1 MILRFFSSLI
11 LLYFINA
18 SLVAQPPGITLV
30 RDNDHTKTSVVE
42 TYSAS
47 VSTSI
52 KALLENGFIEKISK
66 VQTFFKEASE
76 FISKVVANLK
86 MTKELIETEKDIQR
100 LFIRYLDRLD
110 STEDFKDKWKYR
122 WILLQLAQES
132 TKVFEIFDIAYERKV
147 GILDDKGRIHLIKH
161 TLKEAKKIKTAMK
174 TVIKDTNRQ
183 FYTIKKFEREVATFS
198 ALFEELK

>member
-1 MILRFFSSLI
+1 MIIRLFLSLI
-11 LLYFINA
+11 LLYFVNTL
-18 SLVAQPPGITLV
+18 LVAQPPGITLV
-30 RDNDHTKTSVVE
+30 RDGDHTKTSLVE

-47 VSTSI
+47 VSTGI

-147 GILDDKGRIHLIKH
+147 GILDDNGRIHLIKH
-161 TLKEAKKIKTAMK
+161 TLKEAKKIKAAMK